1 MSQRLMSRSQKSWPG
16 NVPGAKSPNANRPK
30 RQMSAGKCL
39 SADGEPPFVSL
50 PAAPPPESETH
61 NLLVATDEEI
71 SGVFEVQQ
79 IVDCLAEGL
88 K

>member
-1 MSQRLMSRSQKSWPG
+1 MVLENG
-16 NVPGAKSPNANRPK
+16 
-30 RQMSAGKCL
+30 
-39 SADGEPPFVSL
+39 D
-50 PAAPPPESETH
+50 AAPPPESETH

>member
-1 MSQRLMSRSQKSWPG
+1 MVLENG
-16 NVPGAKSPNANRPK
+16 DV
-30 RQMSAGKCL
+30 
-39 SADGEPPFVSL
+39 
-50 PAAPPPESETH
+50 APPPESETD

-79 IVDCLAEGL
+79 IVDCLAQGL